1 MSDLTLHARGHAA
14 ITASDTRGL
23 ELIDGEEWAN
33 RDGAIGYDLRFD
45 PEALDRLRG
54 RVRVTLQCGQESD
67 QFEATISPLFHRG
80 QPLLFRRDPA
90 ARSRSF
96 AFLSS
101 KSAADLSRPLIAAL
115 QRPGAKL
122 DITLTKLAETPPPGT
137 LYLVALPI
145 GHQGDLS
152 PRAVDIL
159 SSVDLILAEDTRI
172 AHDALAWRGI
182 RTRLQSCFAHNE
194 KIRAAET
201 ARKLAEGQRIALVT
215 DAGMP
220 VVSDPGQEIAA
231 AALAAGA
238 EIRVIPGPSAVLTA
252 LALSGI
258 AAPSFRF
265 AGFPPRQGGARKQ
278 WIAELCAAEET
289 SILFESPHRLA
300 DLLAQLAEAI
310 PERQVALCR
319 DLTKQ
324 SERVWRGPVAE
335 IAAELRAQGEAAG
348 EFTLVLAPAESS
360 AAAGKAEG
368 EPPEELLRALLAEG
382 VSPSTLAKALRR
394 TGMARSAAYDLAQR
408 LKDSCIK
415 RPGHPVDTGI
425 KPGRFTLHCPLIEK
439 ILPRFLHM

>member
-1 MSDLTLHARGHAA
+1 MPHSVTIEARGHAA
-14 ITASDTRGL
+14 ITASDARTL
-23 ELIDGEEWAN
+23 ELVEGEEWVK

-45 PEALDRLRG
+45 PEALDGLRG
-54 RVRVTLQCGQESD
+54 RVLVSLTCDGESD

-90 ARSRSF
+90 IRARSF

-101 KSAADLSRPLIAAL
+101 KAAADLQPKLIAAL
-115 QRPGAKL
+115 KRPDAA
-122 DITLTKLAETPPPGT
+122 LTICLTATGDTPPPGI

-182 RTRLQSCFAHNE
+182 RTKLQSCFTHNE
-194 KIRAAET
+194 RARSSDAV
-201 ARKLAEGQRIALVT
+201 RRLLEGQRIALVS

-220 VVSDPGQEIAA
+220 VVSDPGYEIAA
-231 AALAAGA
+231 AALEAGA

-265 AGFPPRQGGARKQ
+265 AGFPPRQGSGRKQ
-278 WIAELCAAEET
+278 WIAELCAAHET
-289 SILFESPHRLA
+289 SIFFESPHRLS
-300 DLLAQLAEAI
+300 DLLARLAETIPDRAI
-310 PERQVALCR
+310 AVCR

-324 SERVWRGPVAE
+324 SEQVWRGKVAA
-335 IAAELRAQGEAAG
+335 IQAELTEPAG
-348 EFTLVLAPAESS
+348 EFTLVLAPAEPV
-360 AAAGKAEG
+360 AAASIDQPVA
-368 EPPEELLRALLAEG
+368 LLQALLAEG

-394 TGMARSAAYDLAQR
+394 AGMPRAEAYELAQN
-408 LKDSCIK
+408 LK
-415 RPGHPVDTGI
+415 GN
-425 KPGRFTLHCPLIEK
+425 
-439 ILPRFLHM
+439 

>member
-1 MSDLTLHARGHAA
+1 MPDLTLHARGHAA
-14 ITASDTRGL
+14 ITATDTRAL
-23 ELIDGEEWAN
+23 ELIDAEDWAN

-45 PEALDRLRG
+45 PEALDQLRG
-54 RVRVTLQCGQESD
+54 RVKVTLSCGGETD
-67 QFEATISPLFHRG
+67 QFEATVSPLFHRG
-80 QPLLFRRDPA
+80 QPLLFRREPA
-90 ARSRSF
+90 ARSRAF

-101 KSAADLSRPLIAAL
+101 KAAADLSRPLIAAL
-115 QRPGAKL
+115 QRPDARL
-122 DITLTKLAETPPPGT
+122 DITLTPLAETPPPGV

-172 AHDALAWRGI
+172 AHDALGWRGI
-182 RTRLQSCFAHNE
+182 RTKLQSCFAHNE
-194 KIRAAET
+194 RIRAAET

-265 AGFPPRQGGARKQ
+265 AGFPPRQGTPRKQ
-278 WIAELCAAEET
+278 WIAALCRAEET

-300 DLLAQLAEAI
+300 DLLAQLAEAV
-310 PERQVALCR
+310 PERPLALCR

-324 SERVWRGPVAE
+324 SERVWRGPAAE
-335 IAAELRAQGEAAG
+335 IAEELRSSGEAMG
-348 EFTLVLAPAESS
+348 EFTLVLAAAPPAAAAES
-360 AAAGKAEG
+360 AEG
-368 EPPEELLRALLAEG
+368 PAPEALLRALLAEG
-382 VSPSTLAKALRR
+382 VSPSTLARALRR
-394 TGMARSAAYDLAQR
+394 SGMARGAAYDLAQK
-408 LKDSCIK
+408 LKDS
-415 RPGHPVDTGI
+415 
-425 KPGRFTLHCPLIEK
+425 
-439 ILPRFLHM
+439 